1 MTPESMIFDVYGI
14 RVRRVPRDGSLRRFK
29 IDDMH
34 NGFVL
39 AVDDCAVFGSVIHAD
54 RWIVGSGCFRHYKAE
69 HKDNKEI
76 RFEWMIWEG
85 ARTTFERG
93 ERLSR
98 VDRERLELAVQRLEK
113 WL

>member
-14 RVRRVPRDGSLRRFK
+14 RLRRIPRDSVIRNFK

-34 NGFVL
+34 NGFVI
-39 AVDDCAVFGSVIHAD
+39 ASDEFAVFGSIICAE
-54 RWIVGSGCFRHYKAE
+54 RWVWVPGYFSRYKAK

-76 RFEWMIWEG
+76 RFEWLIWEG
-85 ARTTFERG
+85 ARATFERG

-98 VDRERLELAVQRLEK
+98 VDRERLELAVQRLEQ

>member
-1 MTPESMIFDVYGI
+1 MTFEQAIHDRYG
-14 RVRRVPRDGSLRRFK
+14 VRVPVTPGDLKLRKFK
-29 IDDMH
+29 VDELR
-34 NGFVL
+34 NGFL
-39 AVDDCAVFGSVIHAD
+39 MKDSETGVFGSFIDGEAFIWSPESIIFFAV
-54 RWIVGSGCFRHYKAE
+54 E

-85 ARTTFERG
+85 ARATFERG

-98 VDRERLELAVQRLEK
+98 VDRERLELAVQRLEQ